1 MKEKNLLFF
10 VSVCCPGYG
19 GNCAPIDH
27 LFFDFDYKHYNFQL
41 STFNAI
47 TPQLSTITKIEEYLL
62 FEGLDAVI
70 DVIVLSYHCLVFD
83 INWVVISVGSL

>member
-1 MKEKNLLFF
+1 MAEIARRSIIYFSILTTN
-10 VSVCCPGYG
+10 
-19 GNCAPIDH
+19 
-27 LFFDFDYKHYNFQL
+27 YNFQL